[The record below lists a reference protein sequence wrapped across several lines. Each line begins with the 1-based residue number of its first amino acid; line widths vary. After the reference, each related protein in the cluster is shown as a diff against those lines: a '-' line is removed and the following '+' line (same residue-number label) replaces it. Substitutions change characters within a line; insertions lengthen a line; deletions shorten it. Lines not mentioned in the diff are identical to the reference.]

1 MGVDVTKF
9 FVPPSL
15 TIEETLPV
23 IQKGG
28 EGIALVVDNEHH
40 LVGTI
45 TDGDIRRAILNKI
58 SLYSPISELI
68 LHRPL
73 NYKTVTVAHIGA
85 PKQQL
90 FRLMKERVLRQI
102 PLLDEQER
110 VVGIALLSEFVQTED
125 IIPMTAVV
133 MAGGL
138 GQRLLPLT
146 EHLPKPML
154 PLHNRPLME
163 RTIEQL
169 RSCGIRQVS
178 ISTNYKSDIIMEHFG
193 DGKKFGVD
201 IQYINEKKPLG
212 TAGALGMM
220 NERSTQPILVINGDV
235 VTQLD
240 FRAMLEFHQSHEAA
254 MTVAVRGYDVPIPFG
269 VVETDDVLIQSII
282 EKPTHTVLVNAGV
295 YLINPVVFRYI
306 PQNTTLQM
314 TELIS
319 SLISEKHRVVSF
331 PIQEYWM
338 DVGHH
343 ADYVKANEDAKQGK
357 I

>member
-1 MGVDVTKF
+1 
-9 FVPPSL
+9 
-15 TIEETLPV
+15 
-23 IQKGG
+23 
-28 EGIALVVDNEHH
+28 
-40 LVGTI
+40 
-45 TDGDIRRAILNKI
+45 
-58 SLYSPISELI
+58 
-68 LHRPL
+68 
-73 NYKTVTVAHIGA
+73 
-85 PKQQL
+85 
-90 FRLMKERVLRQI
+90 
-102 PLLDEQER
+102 
-110 VVGIALLSEFVQTED
+110 
-125 IIPMTAVV
+125 
-133 MAGGL
+133 
-138 GQRLLPLT
+138 LT